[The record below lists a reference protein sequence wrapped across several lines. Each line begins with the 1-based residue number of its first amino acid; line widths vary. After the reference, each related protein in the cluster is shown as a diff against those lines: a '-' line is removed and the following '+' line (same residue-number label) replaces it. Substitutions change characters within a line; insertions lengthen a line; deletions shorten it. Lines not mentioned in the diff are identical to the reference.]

1 MKNISRWWTP
11 CSPRSSRSRNKK
23 NSRQEG
29 FPRPA
34 VSLRVPPPQPAGE
47 PRRYTALLA
56 CMLPPSGEVASSASR
71 WGNCLSLEGKVANAV
86 GRMRWTYLPLI
97 SLLRRQLSAPP
108 SVGCADIS
116 LRRRESS
123 PRGKPFLPFPTR
135 RKGGACSSRTVP
147 LPFREK
153 LPQALTEGENTDA
166 LRDPKIS
173 LSLSLRSF
181 ALSIPRRPIT
191 KRIAPSPA
199 ESFRRG
205 WCYFIY
211 VIY

>member
-1 MKNISRWWTP
+1 MSIGCVT
-11 CSPRSSRSRNKK
+11 KK
-23 NSRQEG
+23 YGHNEVLWETALVYFDKFLTASNVRRARAKG
-29 FPRPA
+29 FPHVCFPRRGKLPPQSAIRPA
-34 VSLRVPPPQPAGE
+34 APPAGE
-47 PRRYTALLA
+47 SRRYTALLA

-71 WGNCLSLEGKVANAV
+71 WGNCLPLEGKVANAM

-116 LRRRESS
+116 LRRRKSS
-123 PRGKPFLPFPTR
+123 PRGKPFLLFPSL

-166 LRDPKIS
+166 LRDPKFF

-181 ALSIPRRPIT
+181 AFSLP
-191 KRIAPSPA
+191 
-199 ESFRRG
+199 
-205 WCYFIY
+205 
-211 VIY
+211 

>member
-23 NSRQEG
+23 DSRQEG

-34 VSLRVPPPQPAGE
+34 VSLRVPPPQPAIRPAAPPAGE
-47 PRRYTALLA
+47 SRRYTALLA

-71 WGNCLSLEGKVANAV
+71 WGNCLPLEGKVANAM

-116 LRRRESS
+116 LRRRKSS
-123 PRGKPFLPFPTR
+123 PRGKPFLLFPSL

-166 LRDPKIS
+166 LRDPKFF

-181 ALSIPRRPIT
+181 AFSLP
-191 KRIAPSPA
+191 
-199 ESFRRG
+199 
-205 WCYFIY
+205 
-211 VIY
+211 